1 METSQLVEIDS
12 ISPELAASCEPSFLE
27 LVFAAGLES
36 VQPLADP
43 PVAVGAVF
51 HPISLD
57 PVLLLVCVGVD
68 LYLDHYL
75 GLVPS
80 AVLVAGF

>member
-1 METSQLVEIDS
+1 MEIDS

-57 PVLLLVCVGVD
+57 PVLLLVCVWIIILA
-68 LYLDHYL
+68 LYLLQYWWQ
-75 GLVPS
+75 VS
-80 AVLVAGF
+80 ES

>member
-1 METSQLVEIDS
+1 MEIDS
-12 ISPELAASCEPSFLE
+12 ISPELAASCEASFLE
-27 LVFAAGLES
+27 LVFAAGLEG

-57 PVLLLVCVGVD
+57 PVLLLVCVWIIILA
-68 LYLDHYL
+68 LYLLQYWWQ
-75 GLVPS
+75 VS
-80 AVLVAGF
+80 ES